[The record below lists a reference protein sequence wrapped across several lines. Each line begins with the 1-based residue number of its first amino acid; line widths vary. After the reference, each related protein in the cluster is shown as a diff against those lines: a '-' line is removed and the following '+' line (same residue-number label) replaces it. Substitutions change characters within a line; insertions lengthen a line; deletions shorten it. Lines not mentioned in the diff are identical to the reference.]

1 MPSSSRII
9 KSKRA
14 KAEEASHWV
23 INTAYDY
30 NTEEEQVTDFYTEEA
45 AEEIEAAQKKSEAL
59 IQSAIQERDAMLQQA
74 QDDIERLKQ
83 DVRMQAY
90 EEGFKEGH
98 DTGYSEGMAK
108 GTKEATDT
116 HADLMNQARQSITDA
131 QLDIEA
137 YIKEKKDSLLSLS
150 VHMAE
155 KIVHE
160 QLDLSPEGI
169 LELVHPILIQLDQK
183 EDYVS
188 LTVHPSQRQFVR
200 DRLPFLEKSYPGVRF
215 SILQD
220 ETVLPLGCIVESA
233 HKVVNLQ
240 VKEQLEAMIHEMKE
254 SEREA

>member
-14 KAEEASHWV
+14 KAEETSNWV

-30 NTEEEQVTDFYTEEA
+30 KLEEEPTNDFYTEEA
-45 AEEIEAAQKKSEAL
+45 AEEIEAAQKKSEAI
-59 IQSAIQERDAMLQQA
+59 IQSAIEEREALLKEA
-74 QDDIERLKQ
+74 HADIEQMKQ

-90 EEGFKEGH
+90 EKGFKEGY
-98 DTGYSEGMAK
+98 DTGFSEGMAT
-108 GTKEATDT
+108 GQKEATEM
-116 HADLMNQARQSITDA
+116 HADLMKQARQSITDA

-137 YIKEKKDSLLSLS
+137 YVKEKKDSLLSLS

-169 LELVHPILIQLDQK
+169 LELVRPILIQLDQK

-188 LTVHPSQRQFVR
+188 LTVHPSKRQFVR

-220 ETVLPLGCIVESA
+220 ETVLALGCIVESA